1 MSFDGCRVSGDG
13 CRSQIELE
21 LRHLVLPQPRVVPF
35 DDRAQELAQKHSAGM
50 TRDDYLIRSPRG
62 RQLSS
67 ANLKRAVKWE
77 SLTDRRVHDLRRTAA
92 TQ

>member
-1 MSFDGCRVSGDG
+1 MSDVG
-13 CRSQIELE
+13 CRSQRKLE
-21 LRHLVLPQPRVVPF
+21 LRHLVLPQPRVVLF
-35 DDRAQELAQKHSAGM
+35 DDRAQELAQKHSAGVM
-50 TRDDYLIRSPRG
+50 RDYYLIRSPRG

-77 SLTDRRVHDLRRTAA
+77 SLTDRRVHDVRRTTA

>member
-1 MSFDGCRVSGDG
+1 MSVAERTEATTSGSSSTAG
-13 CRSQIELE
+13 G
-21 LRHLVLPQPRVVPF
+21 PF
-35 DDRAQELAQKHSAGM
+35 DDRAQELAQKHSAGVM
-50 TRDDYLIRSPRG
+50 RDYYLIRSPRG

-77 SLTDRRVHDLRRTAA
+77 SLTDRRVHDVRRTTA